1 MTVTFDPLPMKEAAL
16 FWKNKVHLSPGQFAK
31 LENEAKLMA
40 FGVSGIAKGDQ
51 LTTVYNA
58 LQRAIE
64 KGTSFSK
71 FKKECRVI
79 FERRGWTGKRDWRVQ
94 NIFRTNIQTA
104 YNSGQY
110 KRQKEMADTFPYLQ
124 YSAIDDRR
132 TRPTHNAV
140 DEMVFPIDHPFWNTW
155 YPPNGY
161 RCRCSTMS
169 LSYSQVKRMGLTVET
184 KDPTDMPIAVPSAQT
199 GALINTQQLL
209 PDAGFEHHPGKVVWG
224 GIVDQTV
231 SKNYMFTPLAGLQG
245 PDAFRRP
252 ALRNAKPSKLAELT
266 EDMLLPSGQADDLYI
281 KEFRSRYGDELVLK
295 DAAGEPVILS
305 LRSFQINK
313 KPGAPETWK
322 FKKDGHGEIIPLL
335 QEAIEHPYEIWL
347 TAQKNGAGKV
357 RLSRRYITLWKTED
371 KKRVGGLFVFEVVDG
386 VFQGVTAY
394 VPKKKKAGEKIP
406 DVEYVERQR
415 KGVLLYPR
423 R

>member
-1 MTVTFDPLPMKEAAL
+1 MKVTLDPLPMKEAAA
-16 FWKNKVHLSPGQFAK
+16 FWKNKVHLNPGEFLK
-31 LENEAKLMA
+31 LSDEAKLLA

-71 FKKECRVI
+71 FKKECREI
-79 FERRGWTGKRDWRVQ
+79 FVRRGWTGKRDWRVQ

-110 KRQKEMADTFPYLQ
+110 KRQKDMADTFPYLQ
-124 YSAIDDRR
+124 YSAINDRR
-132 TRPTHNAV
+132 TRATHKAM
-140 DEMVFPIDHPFWNTW
+140 DGMVYPLDHQFWNTW

-161 RCRCSTMS
+161 RCRCTT
-169 LSYSQVKRMGLTVET
+169 LALTERQVERMGLTVQT
-184 KDPTDMPIAVPSAQT
+184 KDPTDTPIAVPSAKT
-199 GALINTQQLL
+199 GAKINTQQLL
-209 PDAGFEHHPGKVVWG
+209 PDAGFEHHPGKVIWG
-224 GIVDQTV
+224 GMVDQNR
-231 SKNYMFTPLAGLQG
+231 KNKFFFSPLGGLLG
-245 PDAFRRP
+245 PGDFRRP
-252 ALRNAKPSKLAELT
+252 ALRNAKAASLGDLDEG
-266 EDMLLPSGQADDLYI
+266 MLLPSGQADELYI
-281 KEFRSRYGDELVLK
+281 KEFKKRYGEELVLK

-305 LRSFQINK
+305 LRSFQVYK
-313 KPGAPETWK
+313 EPGKPEAWK
-322 FKKDGHGEIIPLL
+322 FSKPGHGEIIPLL
-335 QEAIEHPYEIWL
+335 QEAIDNPYEIWL
-347 TAQKNGAGKV
+347 TPQKNGAGKV

-394 VPKKKKAGEKIP
+394 APQKRKAGEMIA
-406 DVEYVERQR
+406 DIEYVERQR
-415 KGVLLYPR
+415 KGVLLHPR